1 MEVKDL
7 ILERRSIQAFEDRE
21 VPFAL
26 VTELLETAIWVP
38 NHRMTQPWRFILV
51 HGDGRPVLLEAA
63 RRFAEKAEKDATRKK
78 DAGERQVDK
87 LKGVPFF
94 LLVVMAENP
103 HPLIRDE
110 DYAATSCIVQN
121 LSLLAW
127 DKGLGMVWKT
137 YGMIHDPGFREAL
150 GVEAGER
157 VVASLHIGYP
167 LRFPN
172 PQPRIPAAVRITT
185 LNG

>member
-21 VPFAL
+21 VPPTL
-26 VTELLETAIWVP
+26 VEELLETAIWVP
-38 NHRMTQPWRFILV
+38 NHRLTQPWRFILV
-51 HGDGRPVLLEAA
+51 YGDGRRVLLEAA
-63 RRFAEKAEKDATRKK
+63 RHYAEKAEKDSSRKQ

-87 LKGVPFF
+87 LRTVPLF
-94 LLVVMAENP
+94 LLVVMAESP
-103 HPLIRDE
+103 HPLVRDE

-121 LSLLAW
+121 LGLLAW
-127 DKGLGMVWKT
+127 EHGLGMVWKT
-137 YGMIHDPGFREAL
+137 YGMIHDTGFRDAL
-150 GVEAGER
+150 GIQQGEK

-172 PQPRIPAAVRITT
+172 PQPRIPAAIRITT
-185 LNG
+185 ISG